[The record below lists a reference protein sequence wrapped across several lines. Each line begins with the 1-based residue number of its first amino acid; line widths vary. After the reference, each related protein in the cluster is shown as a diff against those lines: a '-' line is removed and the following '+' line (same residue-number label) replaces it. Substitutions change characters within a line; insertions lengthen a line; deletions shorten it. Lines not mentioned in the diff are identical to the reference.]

1 MDKQA
6 DEAWRKDWA
15 GSTQISQTLSYW
27 SAALEEVRLREL
39 WPCYKS
45 RAQDVRI
52 CNLSSSHSRP
62 STGSYKQP
70 TKIRHFIY
78 IILHFVW
85 QDKTASSVSIM
96 RPTAYLTARLPNQP
110 CIYPK
115 ITALRTAA
123 IVSLAVR
130 WKNWLQACKS
140 TSCWTYS
147 ILIYNMWTADGNI
160 LPQDRS

>member
-70 TKIRHFIY
+70 TKIRTYIY
-78 IILHFVW
+78 YMILHFVW
-85 QDKTASSVSIM
+85 QDSLVSFYYATHRVPNSPPTQPTM
-96 RPTAYLTARLPNQP
+96 RPSQDNGAEGCSHCESGSEMKELTS
-110 CIYPK
+110 
-115 ITALRTAA
+115 
-123 IVSLAVR
+123 SLQINFMLNLFDPDIQHVNCR
-130 WKNWLQACKS
+130 W
-140 TSCWTYS
+140 
-147 ILIYNMWTADGNI
+147 
-160 LPQDRS
+160 